1 MADKISGLE
10 SGRQRNANE
19 EEKIQGQYLG
29 LLYEMM
35 KRAVEEEGLEYL
47 NTGDG
52 RRWLDVMGIDTDRF
66 IAHIGRISRL
76 AS

>member
-1 MADKISGLE
+1 MADKISGLGI
-10 SGRQRNANE
+10 GRRRITDE
-19 EEKIQGQYLG
+19 DEKIQGQYLG

-47 NTGDG
+47 NSRDG

>member
-10 SGRQRNANE
+10 SGRQRIADE
-19 EEKIQGQYLG
+19 DEKIQGQYLG

-47 NTGDG
+47 NTRGG